1 MSLNKN
7 LSVFARYVQANGN
20 ISNTTAL
27 QITANGF
34 FYPDG
39 SPVGF
44 QSGGTY
50 NINITG
56 DADTVDGIEAVDLS
70 SNTFMQSYVA
80 GEIAGKLD
88 TSSYTAADVLT
99 KVKTVDGTGSGL
111 DADQLDGLES
121 TSFLRTNADTSFANT
136 ISGAGSINITG
147 TITTSS
153 TITGGTTDTLLIKDS
168 AGSTLKTIRG
178 V

>member
-7 LSVFARYVQANGN
+7 LSVFARYIQANGN
-20 ISNTTAL
+20 ISNTTSL
-27 QITANGF
+27 QVTAKDF

-39 SPVGF
+39 SPVGV
-44 QSGGTY
+44 QSGSTY

-56 DADTVDGIEAVDLS
+56 DADTVDGIEAVGFS
-70 SNTFMQSYVA
+70 SNTYMQSYVTTA
-80 GEIAGKLD
+80 IAGKLD

-99 KVKTVDGTGSGL
+99 KIKTVDGTTSGL
-111 DADQLDGLES
+111 DADQLDGLEA
-121 TSFLRTNADTSFANT
+121 TSFMRTNADTSFT
-136 ISGAGSINITG
+136 GAITGSGSINISG
-147 TITTSS
+147 TIT
-153 TITGGTTDTLLIKDS
+153 GPTTDTLLIKDS